1 MVDTQFNNSEIVI
14 IGAGGLA
21 REIISWHNTSKKN
34 LNTTIVGLLDDDL
47 IALDK
52 FNLKEKILGK
62 VDFSLI
68 NNSFDMEFIERA
80 QAPTPKFF
88 KILRTIGLALLA
100 VSGAILTAPVA
111 LPVLVVTIAGYT
123 AVAGG
128 VLSAVSQVT
137 VDDSKKKGAEEK
149 EKLPDGQ

>member
-1 MVDTQFNNSEIVI
+1 MD
-14 IGAGGLA
+14 
-21 REIISWHNTSKKN
+21 
-34 LNTTIVGLLDDDL
+34 
-47 IALDK
+47 
-52 FNLKEKILGK
+52 
-62 VDFSLI
+62 
-68 NNSFDMEFIERA
+68 FIERA